1 MVQTRSQ
8 FKKSAK
14 HVTFSQHEFNLLNN
28 NICTKHNEIKKSLLH
43 MDIKINNI
51 DTKVNHVVNEVH
63 YIEQIQKSGYS
74 LNQLYLIMIL
84 IGIGFIFF
92 HYGKVSSYFDDI
104 SNILSN
110 SISHNYEDFSTYH
123 AYTFNSTFSED
134 WFDRLVSHPRINEL
148 DLDFYVNIHE
158 NNII

>member
-1 MVQTRSQ
+1 
-8 FKKSAK
+8 
-14 HVTFSQHEFNLLNN
+14 
-28 NICTKHNEIKKSLLH
+28 
-43 MDIKINNI
+43 
-51 DTKVNHVVNEVH
+51 
-63 YIEQIQKSGYS
+63 
-74 LNQLYLIMIL
+74 MIL

-92 HYGKVSSYFDDI
+92 HYGKVSSYFDEI
-104 SNILSN
+104 SNILST